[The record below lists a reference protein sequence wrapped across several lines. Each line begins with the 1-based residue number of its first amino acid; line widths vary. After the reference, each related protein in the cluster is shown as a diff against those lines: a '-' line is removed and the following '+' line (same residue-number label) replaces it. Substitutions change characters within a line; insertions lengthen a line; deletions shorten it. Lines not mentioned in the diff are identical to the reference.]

1 MIDPG
6 FNYRH
11 LYYFWV
17 VANAGGI
24 SRGAERLGVAVQTV
38 SVQLQALERA
48 LGVALLKPAGRTV
61 TLTEAGEAALRQAEQ
76 IFRLGASLPASVRA
90 AAGAATVR
98 LAVGVSDGL
107 AKLVVYE
114 LLAPVTGA
122 PGLRLHC
129 PEGPFEHLLGE
140 LALHRLDFVLAD
152 HPAPP
157 NPNLRLYNHLLAT
170 SAVAWYGP
178 PALAARA
185 RRGFPDS
192 LATLP
197 VLLPTPQSAL
207 RPLLDRWFESLG
219 LQPQIAGEFGD
230 SALMKTFAAAGLGLF
245 PGSAMVDAAMSA
257 RYGVELVQRCDDL
270 QERFYAIGT
279 ERKVQH
285 PLVQQVLDAEHGPP
299 AVSG

>member
-17 VANAGGI
+17 VASAGGV

-38 SVQLQALERA
+38 SVQLQSLERA
-48 LGVALLKPAGRTV
+48 LGVALFKPAGRSIA
-61 TLTEAGEAALRQAEQ
+61 LTEAGEAAHRQAEQ
-76 IFRLGASLPASVRA
+76 IFQLGAALPDAVRA
-90 AAGAATVR
+90 AAAGAPTVR

-107 AKLVVYE
+107 AKLVVHD

-122 PGLRLHC
+122 AGLRLLC

-140 LALHRLDFVLAD
+140 LALHRLDLVLAD
-152 HPAPP
+152 RPAPP

-170 SAVAWYGP
+170 SGVAWFAP
-178 PALAARA
+178 TVLAAQGRA
-185 RRGFPDS
+185 GFPNT
-192 LATLP
+192 LATMP
-197 VLLPTPQSAL
+197 VLMPTPQSAL
-207 RPLLDRWFESLG
+207 RSLLDRWFEGQG
-219 LQPQIAGEFGD
+219 LQPRVAGEFGD

-245 PGSAMVDAAMSA
+245 PGSAMVDEAMSA
-257 RYGVELVQRCDDL
+257 RYGVELIGRCDGL
-270 QERFYAIGT
+270 EERFYAIGT

-285 PLVQQVLDAEHGPP
+285 PWVQRLLDA
-299 AVSG
+299 